1 MREFRTAIVRSDVTS
16 GPSPVARKEKC
27 RGQTDE
33 QSLVDI
39 AIPRTERRTTNHR
52 AEDRFPGVVD
62 RATLV
67 FRGKKLPVRVVNVS
81 GSGVMIESNIM
92 PRIGEAVGLEFEGFD
107 RLDAVVR
114 WIRRGRIGLDVGEGA
129 IDLG

>member
-1 MREFRTAIVRSDVTS
+1 MREVRTAIVKGNVTS
-16 GPSPVARKEKC
+16 GPSPVARKGKC
-27 RGQTDE
+27 RGRTAE

-39 AIPRTERRTTNHR
+39 AIPRAARRTTDHR
-52 AEDRFPGVVD
+52 AEDRFHNVVD

-67 FRGKKLPVRVVNVS
+67 FRRKKLSVRVVNVS

-92 PRIGEAVGLEFEGFD
+92 PRIGEAVGLEFEGYD

-114 WIRRGRIGLDVGEGA
+114 WIKQGQIGLDVGEGA
-129 IDLG
+129 IDLV